1 MHGKSSRVPDACGV
15 DCESGK
21 GRSFVLNVFKRR
33 SSIGKK
39 KKEKRGKK
47 KMLDEAESAI
57 CGVMNARRGAGKIGI
72 GHFYLMP
79 LRIKF
84 FFFPSPELEGFLFL
98 STSNVWRE
106 NENKNKRSKGICAF
120 PFKRIEGG
128 EIKRIDKVSGHPRP
142 ITGYIYLPQGPDREV
157 SSYPTEF
164 SVLGNRRVSPTD
176 KDQFHSYIT
185 EKSKPGLVE
194 LESSRELSRADSYK
208 VVM

>member
-1 MHGKSSRVPDACGV
+1 MRRDECAA
-15 DCESGK
+15 
-21 GRSFVLNVFKRR
+21 GRGENWNRTFLF
-33 SSIGKK
+33 
-39 KKEKRGKK
+39 
-47 KMLDEAESAI
+47 
-57 CGVMNARRGAGKIGI
+57 NAASNKV
-72 GHFYLMP
+72 
-79 LRIKF
+79 F
-84 FFFPSPELEGFLFL
+84 FFSLPRVGGLFVFVDIKCLE
-98 STSNVWRE
+98 SRRE

>member
-1 MHGKSSRVPDACGV
+1 
-15 DCESGK
+15 
-21 GRSFVLNVFKRR
+21 
-33 SSIGKK
+33 
-39 KKEKRGKK
+39 
-47 KMLDEAESAI
+47 MLDEAESAI

-79 LRIKF
+79 PRMKF
-84 FFFPSPELEGFLFL
+84 FLFFSPSQSWRAFCFCRHQMSGEKMKIKINEAKGYARFHL
-98 STSNVWRE
+98 NVQ
-106 NENKNKRSKGICAF
+106 K
-120 PFKRIEGG
+120 GG

-142 ITGYIYLPQGPDREV
+142 ITGYIYPPQGPDREV

-194 LESSRELSRADSYK
+194 LESSRELSRADDSYK

>member
-39 KKEKRGKK
+39 KRKKEGKK

-79 LRIKF
+79 PRMKF
-84 FFFPSPELEGFLFL
+84 FLFFFSPPQSWRAFCFCRHQMSGEKMKIKINEAKGYARFHL
-98 STSNVWRE
+98 NV
-106 NENKNKRSKGICAF
+106 
-120 PFKRIEGG
+120 
-128 EIKRIDKVSGHPRP
+128 
-142 ITGYIYLPQGPDREV
+142 
-157 SSYPTEF
+157 
-164 SVLGNRRVSPTD
+164 
-176 KDQFHSYIT
+176 
-185 EKSKPGLVE
+185 
-194 LESSRELSRADSYK
+194 
-208 VVM
+208 